1 MVMRNRKSQTLAWR
15 SFVLLDKCHHD
26 ELQVSRE
33 ILLVNAK
40 IPTNNNDLG
49 QRA

>member
-1 MVMRNRKSQTLAWR
+1 MVMRSGKSQTPAWR
-15 SFVLLDKCHHD
+15 SFMLLDKCHHD

-33 ILLVNAK
+33 ILLVNPK
-40 IPTNNNDLG
+40 ITTNNNDLG

>member
-1 MVMRNRKSQTLAWR
+1 MVMKSRESQTPAWR
-15 SFVLLDKCHHD
+15 SFMLLDKCHHD

-33 ILLVNAK
+33 ILFVKPK
-40 IPTNNNDLG
+40 ITTNNNDLG